1 MEKTQRKLHTLR
13 MEINTKRQPHHKTT
27 INIKCPKITVSQKV
41 RGRKNEENEKTKA
54 NLGNQRKMEEKGKTW

>member
-27 INIKCPKITVSQKV
+27 INIKCSKITVS
-41 RGRKNEENEKTKA
+41 
-54 NLGNQRKMEEKGKTW
+54 